1 MRVVIGGASGFLG
14 SALVNRLTGDGH
26 EVIRLVRHATTKK
39 NESHWDPANGQVDG
53 ELIANA
59 DVVINLSGAPIAHW
73 PWTAKYRKAILSS
86 RVTATATLANA
97 IAKSPKPAV
106 FLSASGMAH
115 YGSDRGAEILGESAS
130 AGEGFLADVV
140 HQWEGAA
147 SPAVA
152 AGARVCFLRTSNVL
166 HRDGGLLKP
175 LLPTFKLGIGAI
187 IGNGKQYFALISRED
202 WVSAVVFLA
211 QNDKCSGPYNLA
223 APNTNTNAYFTKA
236 MGRAVHRPAFIRAPK
251 FALTTVAGEL
261 GKEISGSL
269 RVEPE
274 ALLRDSFTF
283 KHASVE
289 EIIDAALHD

>member
-14 SALVNRLTGDGH
+14 SALVDRLTNDGH
-26 EVIRLVRHATTKK
+26 EVIKLVRRPTNKH
-39 NESHWDPANGQVDG
+39 NESQWDPANGQVDA
-53 ELIANA
+53 ELIASA

-73 PWTAKYRKAILSS
+73 PWTAKYREEILDS
-86 RVTATATLANA
+86 RVSATSTLANV

-106 FLSASGMAH
+106 LLSASGMAH
-115 YGSDRGAEILGESAS
+115 YGSDRGAEVLGESAS
-130 AGEGFLADVV
+130 AGEGFLAVVV
-140 HQWEGAA
+140 HKWEAA
-147 SPAVA
+147 ATPAIE

-166 HRDGGLLKP
+166 HRKGGLLKP

-187 IGNGKQYFALISRED
+187 IGNGKQHFALISRAD

-211 QNDKCSGPYNLA
+211 ENENCSGPYNLA

-274 ALLRDSFTF
+274 ALLRDGFTF
-283 KHASVE
+283 QHATVE